1 MDFPILADP
10 DKTAAHAYDV
20 LTPVGFAH
28 RWTFYIGPDGKLLDV
43 DKSVSPS
50 TAGRDVAAK
59 LEALKVPKRR
69 EAAPN

>member
-10 DKTAAHAYDV
+10 EKTAAKAYDV
-20 LTPVGFAH
+20 LLPIGFAN

-43 DKSVSPS
+43 DKNVSPK

-69 EAAPN
+69 EGS